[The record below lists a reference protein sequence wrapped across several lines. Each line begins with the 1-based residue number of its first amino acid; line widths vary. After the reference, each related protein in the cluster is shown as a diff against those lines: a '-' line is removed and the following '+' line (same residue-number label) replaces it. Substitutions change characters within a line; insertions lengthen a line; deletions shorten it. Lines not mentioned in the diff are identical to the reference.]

1 MKQWLI
7 AVALLAAALA
17 AAWLVQYYNSNT
29 DVGTA
34 STPERAPTSV
44 AVAFPERTTVSDRVK
59 AVGNLQAED
68 SIALT
73 TELSGRVVQLN
84 LEPGQRVAKGD
95 VLLRLDDRQAQ
106 ADLQVIEARLAD
118 AKRQYDRARQLSTS
132 NSIAIA
138 QMDELR
144 TAAEVLQAQRVAAKV
159 NLENHRISA
168 PFAGIIGLSD
178 ISLGAYVTAG
188 TRLAT
193 LDSTRRMELN
203 FSVPE
208 RYLGQLKVGLAVQGE
223 SPAYPGQAFG
233 GELVALDSRVSELNR
248 SLAVRALIDN
258 ADGRL
263 RPGQFMSASL
273 TLQQRQSL
281 VIPEQA
287 VIVRGDNSYVFV
299 AEDGIA
305 RRLTVSLGARLP
317 GQVEVTEGLE
327 DGAEVVVTGQDRL
340 SSGERVSPN
349 PDAQLPANRFISGA
363 GADNGGES

>member
-1 MKQWLI
+1 
-7 AVALLAAALA
+7 
-17 AAWLVQYYNSNT
+17 
-29 DVGTA
+29 
-34 STPERAPTSV
+34 
-44 AVAFPERTTVSDRVK
+44 
-59 AVGNLQAED
+59 
-68 SIALT
+68 
-73 TELSGRVVQLN
+73 
-84 LEPGQRVAKGD
+84 
-95 VLLRLDDRQAQ
+95 
-106 ADLQVIEARLAD
+106 
-118 AKRQYDRARQLSTS
+118 
-132 NSIAIA
+132 
-138 QMDELR
+138 LR
-144 TAAEVLQAQRVAAKV
+144 TAADVLQAQRVAAKV
-159 NLENHRISA
+159 NLENHRIIA
-168 PFAGIIGLSD
+168 PFAGVIGLSG

-193 LDSTRRMELN
+193 LDSTLRMELN

-208 RYLGQLKVGLAVQGE
+208 RYLGQLKVGLAVQGG
-223 SPAYPGQAFG
+223 SPAYPGQAFD

-299 AEDGIA
+299 VEDGIA

-317 GQVEVTEGLE
+317 GQVEVTAGLE
-327 DGAEVVVTGQDRL
+327 EGAEVIVTGQDRL

>member
-7 AVALLAAALA
+7 AALLLLVALGG
-17 AAWLVQYYNSNT
+17 AWLVQYNSNRA
-29 DVGTA
+29 DADSANARV
-34 STPERAPTSV
+34 RAPTSV
-44 AVAFPERTTVSDRVK
+44 VVVNPERTTVSDQVK

-68 SIALT
+68 SIALA
-73 TELSGRVVQLN
+73 TELSGRVVQIN
-84 LEPGQRVAKGD
+84 LKPGQRVAQGD

-118 AKRQYDRARQLSTS
+118 AKRQYERARRLSTN
-132 NSIAIA
+132 NSIAIS
-138 QMDELR
+138 QLDELR
-144 TAAEVLQAQRVAAKV
+144 TAADVLEAQRLAAKV
-159 NLENHRISA
+159 SLENHRITA
-168 PFAGIIGLSD
+168 PFAGVIGLSD
-178 ISLGAYVTAG
+178 ISLGAYVSAG

-208 RYLGQLKVGLAVQGE
+208 RYLDQLRMGLEVQGL
-223 SPAYPGQAFG
+223 SPAYPGKAFN
-233 GELVALDSRVSELNR
+233 GELVALDSRVNELNR

-287 VIVRGDNSYVFV
+287 VMVRGDDSYVFV

-305 RRLTVSLGARLP
+305 RRSSVSLGARLP
-317 GQVEVTEGLE
+317 GRVEVVDGLDE
-327 DGAEVVVTGQDRL
+327 SAAVVVSGQDRL
-340 SSGERVSPN
+340 SSGERVSLN
-349 PDAQLPANRFISGA
+349 PDAQLPPNRFISGSGTDA
-363 GADNGGES
+363 GGES

>member
-1 MKQWLI
+1 
-7 AVALLAAALA
+7 
-17 AAWLVQYYNSNT
+17 
-29 DVGTA
+29 
-34 STPERAPTSV
+34 
-44 AVAFPERTTVSDRVK
+44 
-59 AVGNLQAED
+59 
-68 SIALT
+68 
-73 TELSGRVVQLN
+73 
-84 LEPGQRVAKGD
+84 
-95 VLLRLDDRQAQ
+95 
-106 ADLQVIEARLAD
+106 
-118 AKRQYDRARQLSTS
+118 
-132 NSIAIA
+132 
-138 QMDELR
+138 LR
-144 TAAEVLQAQRVAAKV
+144 TAADVLQAQRVAAKV
-159 NLENHRISA
+159 NLENHRIIA
-168 PFAGIIGLSD
+168 PFAGVIGLSG

-193 LDSTRRMELN
+193 LDSTLRMELN

-223 SPAYPGQAFG
+223 SPAYPGQAFD
-233 GELVALDSRVSELNR
+233 GELVALDSRVSELSR

-287 VIVRGDNSYVFV
+287 VILRGDNSYVFV

-317 GQVEVTEGLE
+317 GQVEVTAGLE
-327 DGAEVVVTGQDRL
+327 EGTEVIVTGQDRL

-349 PDAQLPANRFISGA
+349 PDAQLPANRFISSA
-363 GADNGGES
+363 DADNGGES

>member
-7 AVALLAAALA
+7 AVLLLVAALM
-17 AAWLVQYYNSNT
+17 AAWLMQYYNSNA
-29 DVGTA
+29 GAGAA
-34 STPERAPTSV
+34 SARERAPTLV
-44 AVAFPERTTVSDRVK
+44 AVAFPKRTTVSDRVK

-68 SIALT
+68 SIAVT

-95 VLLRLDDRQAQ
+95 VLLRFDDRQAQ

-118 AKRQYDRARQLSTS
+118 AKRQYDRARQLST
-132 NSIAIA
+132 NNNIAIA

-144 TAAEVLQAQRVAAKV
+144 TAADVLQAQRLAARV
-159 NLENHRISA
+159 HLENHRISA
-168 PFAGIIGLSD
+168 PFAGVIGLSD
-178 ISLGAYVTAG
+178 ISLGAYVSAG

-203 FSVPE
+203 FSIPD
-208 RYLGQLKVGLAVQGE
+208 RYLGLLTVGLAVQGE
-223 SPAYPGQAFG
+223 SPAYPGQSFG

-273 TLQQRQSL
+273 TLQQREAL

-305 RRLTVSLGARLP
+305 RRLVVSLGARSP
-317 GQVEVTEGLE
+317 GQVEVTEG
-327 DGAEVVVTGQDRL
+327 
-340 SSGERVSPN
+340 
-349 PDAQLPANRFISGA
+349 
-363 GADNGGES
+363 